1 MAKLTNT
8 IDDIDIEK
16 RNAELLD
23 ALKELLQ
30 VTDNAWGGAMI
41 GKPARNKARQAIAK
55 AEGKQ

>member
-1 MAKLTNT
+1 MTRLPNT
-8 IDDIDIEK
+8 IDNIDIEE

-55 AEGKQ
+55 AEANQ